1 MLKYILFD
9 LDGTLTD
16 PKEGITK
23 CVQYALRKFGIERN
37 CDELVEFIGPP
48 LKEHFM
54 EYANFSAEESVAA
67 VEYYRERY
75 APIGI
80 FENGIYDGMIQ
91 ALSMLKDMGYVLAV
105 ATSKPKI
112 FAEKICQKYGIS
124 DYITYLS
131 GSELDGTNTDKAAVI
146 KNAMDALGAATDNTM
161 MVGDRIYDLEGAD
174 TIGIPSIGVR
184 YGYAAKGELE
194 KGNAVEIVNTPLEIV
209 AAVERYVSRYK
220 E

>member
-23 CVQYALRKFGIERN
+23 CVQYALKKFGIERN
-37 CDELVEFIGPP
+37 CDELIEFIGPP

-54 EYANFSAEESVAA
+54 EYANLSDEDGVKA

-80 FENGIYDGMIQ
+80 FENGVYDGVIKM
-91 ALSMLKDMGYVLAV
+91 LSCLKEKGYILAV

-112 FAEKICQKYGIS
+112 YSEKICEKYGIS
-124 DYITYLS
+124 EYITYLS
-131 GSELDGTNTDKAAVI
+131 GSELDGRNTDKAAVI
-146 KNAMDALGAATDNTM
+146 KNAMEHLGASKDNTIM
-161 MVGDRIYDLEGAD
+161 IGDRVYDLDGAKAN
-174 TIGIPSIGVR
+174 GIRSIAVS
-184 YGYAAKGELE
+184 YGYGSDDELKNAKEIAASPMEIIEAIE
-194 KGNAVEIVNTPLEIV
+194 KQSV
-209 AAVERYVSRYK
+209 
-220 E
+220 